1 MARSGRAVPWP
12 TLAWLGVF
20 AAIGLYAQRGL
31 AWWALAGAVAVI
43 GLLPRS
49 ADAPEPVTTPTL
61 RRLNVVVAAVL
72 VLAGIALLPMWRP
85 TDAGTR
91 GSGGRPDGRAAGRD
105 GCPPNGGATG

>member
-31 AWWALAGAVAVI
+31 AWWSLAGAVAVI
-43 GLLPRS
+43 GLLPRA
-49 ADAPEPVTTPTL
+49 ADAPEPATPPTL

-72 VLAGIALLPMWRP
+72 VLAGSPCCRCGARPMPGPAFRS
-85 TDAGTR
+85 A
-91 GSGGRPDGRAAGRD
+91 S
-105 GCPPNGGATG
+105 